1 MVVFPDFCNDG
12 SVYFFLSLPSFSLM
26 ISLMYVGLYQHS
38 EVICPLLSQIEHHL
52 AILILFVQWFYLYA
66 LDRCTIFIICFGFV
80 FGSLACWSRLGYGPL
95 VLAWMFL
102 YATFPIQNL

>member
-1 MVVFPDFCNDG
+1 MKMMGERGDG
-12 SVYFFLSLPSFSLM
+12 IGEEDYNCLR
-26 ISLMYVGLYQHS
+26 IT
-38 EVICPLLSQIEHHL
+38 CP
-52 AILILFVQWFYLYA
+52 
-66 LDRCTIFIICFGFV
+66 RPIICDGFV